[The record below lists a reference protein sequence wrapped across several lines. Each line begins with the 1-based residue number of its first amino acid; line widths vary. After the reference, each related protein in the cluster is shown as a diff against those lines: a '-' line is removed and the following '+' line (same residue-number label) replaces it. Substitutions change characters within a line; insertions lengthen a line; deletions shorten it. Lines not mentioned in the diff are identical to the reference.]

1 MQIRVSSEFDTFYLG
16 MVTGGISDYT
26 GKICIDTLRVFVYS
40 KLGLLEIMIHSI
52 KLSV

>member
-1 MQIRVSSEFDTFYLG
+1 MQIRVSPEFDTFYLG